1 MKLKSEFVLGNFS
14 GNFFAV
20 SVNNS
25 SNSNNI
31 FISMNSS
38 GEFVFKLLQNEI
50 SYDEVINKLI
60 DKYDIDEDTAK
71 ADFDVFLTKLRE
83 ADILDELSE

>member
-14 GNFFAV
+14 DKFFAV

-25 SNSNNI
+25 ANSNNS

-38 GEFVFKLLQNEI
+38 GAFVFDLLQNEI
-50 SYDEVINKLI
+50 SYDEVINKLT
-60 DKYDIDEDTAK
+60 DKYDIDEDTVK
-71 ADFDVFLTKLRE
+71 ADFDMFLTKLRE
-83 ADILDELSE
+83 AGMLDELS